1 MNKTDIIKETIVEL
15 LKTMDFEGE
24 VVVDSADENNILVN
38 IETNQAAF
46 LIGQA
51 GASLDALQYI
61 ARVMV
66 NKKGDQFIQ
75 FLLDVNNYRKN
86 RIELLKELAGDIS
99 EQVLSEKVAV
109 TLQPMSAYER
119 RIIHMVL
126 SDNPKINTE
135 SIGRDPERKIVVKPA
150 HQ

>member
-38 IETNQAAF
+38 IETNQAGF

-75 FLLDVNNYRKN
+75 FLLDVNDYRKN

-99 EQVLSEKVAV
+99 KQVLSERVAV

-126 SDNPKINTE
+126 SDNSEINTE

-150 HQ
+150 NQ

>member
-24 VVVDSADENNILVN
+24 VVINSVDEDNILVN
-38 IETNQAAF
+38 IKTNQAGF

-61 ARVMV
+61 TRVIV

-75 FLLDVNNYRKN
+75 FLLDVNDYRKN
-86 RIELLKELAGDIS
+86 RIELLKELARNIS

-119 RIIHMVL
+119 RVVHMVL
-126 SDNPKINTE
+126 SDNSEINTE